1 MDLFNLYKN
10 YKPELSDSSIHN
22 YINNIERLVNNNYR
36 SLDKFEDIIDDIN
49 ELPVSDLTKRNYVSS
64 VITYLKMVDSPSL
77 PLYSAYYDQITKE
90 YMKGSNNQVKTEKE
104 KNNWVE
110 LKQLRY
116 ILKRKYTKLNKAG
129 VFDKDKLNNEEYKQL
144 LFYVLGNLYIGSDKH
159 PPLRNDYIM
168 RVINKNEY
176 DRDDKGNYLV
186 LDGDDMFYHIGKYK
200 TDKIYGIK
208 QIKICKKIKKLL
220 HLWLKHNTS
229 GFLLTTT
236 TRAILSKNNLT
247 KYLNKTFEETGKNI
261 SSTMLRHIYLS
272 DRFPADLNKRNKTA
286 DLMCHSVSQGMNY
299 AKK

>member
-1 MDLFNLYKN
+1 MDLFNLYKQ

-90 YMKGSNNQVKTEKE
+90 YMKGSNNQEKTEKE

-129 VFDKDKLNNEEYKQL
+129 VFDKDKLN
-144 LFYVLGNLYIGSDKH
+144 
-159 PPLRNDYIM
+159 
-168 RVINKNEY
+168 
-176 DRDDKGNYLV
+176 
-186 LDGDDMFYHIGKYK
+186 IGKYK

-208 QIKICKKIKKLL
+208 QIKICKKIKKIL

-286 DLMCHSVSQGMNY
+286 DLMCHSVSQGMKY